1 MALVSERSSRE
12 DVEDWKVLE
21 GGDGDEEN
29 EGEGSFADSAAHSM
43 LLFGGQ
49 REEGFSFL
57 RRGRRGGAPQTDLDY
72 VISQVLGAS

>member
-1 MALVSERSSRE
+1 MRSSRE

-49 REEGFSFL
+49 R
-57 RRGRRGGAPQTDLDY
+57 RKVTDLDQ
-72 VISQVLGAS
+72 I

>member
-1 MALVSERSSRE
+1 VSERSSRE

-21 GGDGDEEN
+21 GGGDEEN

-49 REEGFSFL
+49 REAGFTRF
-57 RRGRRGGAPQTDLDY
+57 Y
-72 VISQVLGAS
+72 QV

>member
-1 MALVSERSSRE
+1 MRSSRE

-21 GGDGDEEN
+21 GGGDEEN

-49 REEGFSFL
+49 R
-57 RRGRRGGAPQTDLDY
+57 RKVTDLDQNN
-72 VISQVLGAS
+72 VDFNLARF